1 MKSRQQPKGGLASKH
16 QSQLELPVIGK
27 KLLGDNADEGMAG
40 ECSLI
45 VFTGGKSEFYSLTIS
60 LIRYSW
66 RSLLLSVLFQLFKL
80 LECISLFRMPS
91 KCRRLDA

>member
-1 MKSRQQPKGGLASKH
+1 MCSSDLQPKGGLASKH

-27 KLLGDNADEGMAG
+27 KLLGDNAGVGMAG

-45 VFTGGKSEFYSLTIS
+45 VFIGGKSEFYPLNIS
-60 LIRYSW
+60 LVRYSW

-80 LECISLFRMPS
+80 LESV
-91 KCRRLDA
+91 